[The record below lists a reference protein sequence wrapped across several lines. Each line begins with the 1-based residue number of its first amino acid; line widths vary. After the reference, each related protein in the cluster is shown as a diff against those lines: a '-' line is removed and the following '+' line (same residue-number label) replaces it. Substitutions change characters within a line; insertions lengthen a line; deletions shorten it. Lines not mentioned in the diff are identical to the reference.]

1 MKVGRLSASAKTS
14 TLSARMLWRGGR
26 PASVAFTDTRYT
38 LRSSWSRT
46 AFVLIIPVIGSM
58 VKTLYPSESRSNIN
72 ASTRCIRMH
81 FARSLSRIVD
91 QGERERDTFENRVGD
106 GRVLA
111 EVGVQSPHPRHFRA
125 RWLLL
130 PHADHVPLRIHDF
143 GRVVVHVEDRDL
155 EGHPGRPRRSS
166 LIPGLEHELVHP
178 LRFPVQR
185 FFRDDLA

>member
-72 ASTRCIRMH
+72 ASTGCI
-81 FARSLSRIVD
+81 SLDPFRGSWTKER
-91 QGERERDTFENRVGD
+91 ERERDTFENRVGD